1 MFRKPSA
8 SFSPRGV
15 YKLDS
20 FRRGNINKVLLSVIV
35 VLRKII
41 AWRPNRGLDIETNH
55 QGQNAVQVSTK
66 IQSNSFQVAEK
77 RIY

>member
-1 MFRKPSA
+1 MLWKPSA

-20 FRRGNINKVLLSVIV
+20 FRRDNINKVLLSVIV

-41 AWRPNRGLDIETNH
+41 AWRLNRGLDIETNH
-55 QGQNAVQVSTK
+55 QGQNGVQVSTK